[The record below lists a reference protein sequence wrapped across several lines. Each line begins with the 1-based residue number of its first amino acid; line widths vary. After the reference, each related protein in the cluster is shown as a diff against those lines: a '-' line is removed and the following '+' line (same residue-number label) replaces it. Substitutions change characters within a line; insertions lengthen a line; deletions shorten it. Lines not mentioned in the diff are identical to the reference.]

1 VATLS
6 APVRVALVV
15 LVFALFALLGRAV
28 AVGLEGVADAL
39 VAPAPAPARQTPL
52 AEPGVP
58 PGDPP
63 TVALTFDG

>member
-1 VATLS
+1 MATLS

-15 LVFALFALLGRAV
+15 LVVALFALLGRAV

-39 VAPAPAPARQTPL
+39 VAPAPARQTPL